1 MQTGDFTSHKS
12 NTHKHRHKIVF
23 KSQTKKACKIFTLM
37 KEKNLFYILL
47 QRHGYKKHN
56 HQYIKQKIRELSR
69 FLLVARNEC
78 DKITDL
84 ESCINPTGFSDM
96 ISSVKKLC
104 GYESFGNSFQTPSL
118 ALKIGT
124 KSESLC

>member
-1 MQTGDFTSHKS
+1 M
-12 NTHKHRHKIVF
+12 
-23 KSQTKKACKIFTLM
+23 
-37 KEKNLFYILL
+37 
-47 QRHGYKKHN
+47 KHN
-56 HQYIKQKIRELSR
+56 HQYIKQNIRELSR

-118 ALKIGT
+118 ALKIGQNLKACADILRNKALLMSDDECLDKKAIKFHT
-124 KSESLC
+124 LCDSG